1 MAAASARTLC
11 RVESDVPLRGLG
23 FNVRAAAGS
32 TRWSTRRTTW
42 TAHAVTQLDYF
53 IATSSA
59 SAGASAAAG
68 EIMRAFA
75 DAVGHAPPLPSFAAG
90 YWHSKNRYESAEQLL
105 DAAHGFYSRKSQ
117 KRD

>member
-1 MAAASARTLC
+1 VQFGFLWN
-11 RVESDVPLRGLG
+11 VPAYGGVNL
-23 FNVRAAAGS
+23 S
-32 TRWSTRRTTW
+32 YTDDHHSTRRTTW

-105 DAAHGFYSRKSQ
+105 DAARGFYSRKSQ